1 MLRPSRGPA
10 LHMAA
15 SAMIA
20 PSQTAAAS
28 SKLRPT
34 GLCASAALAYADELR
49 VRAGARN
56 AEDLVT
62 GLELGDGRADG
73 LDLAGHLMPRILR
86 LGRRRPVEADEER
99 LGGAHA
105 AVGPVDRRGAD
116 ADQDL
121 VFRGDRA
128 LDVLEQ
134 QNVGGPYRSWT
145 TFSTTI
151 LPRA

>member
-1 MLRPSRGPA
+1 
-10 LHMAA
+10 MAA

-34 GLCASAALAYADELR
+34 GLCASTALAYQTNSR

-73 LDLAGHLMPRILR
+73 LDLAGHLHAGSSAWGDGGPS
-86 LGRRRPVEADEER
+86 EADEER

-128 LDVLEQ
+128 LDVLEP

-145 TFSTTI
+145 TALTW
-151 LPRA
+151 